1 MDEDFSVKAMLLA
14 LSVFVI
20 MLVLTLI
27 INYYT
32 VAKGIAKQAQLK
44 MDIPDAF
51 DLIVKKQNQIEDK
64 ISGAELQSLIRK
76 YAGDTDVTIN
86 IVSVSND
93 DSNDKKQWSINRSN
107 KWYDKS
113 LGIMRETM
121 LSTINPSWVVFV
133 EKEETGNKITLNVHL
148 DYTIDVL

>member
-1 MDEDFSVKAMLLA
+1 MEDEFSVRAIFIA
-14 LSVFVI
+14 ISVFVI
-20 MLVLTLI
+20 MLVISLL
-27 INYYT
+27 INYFT

-44 MDIPDAF
+44 MDIPESF
-51 DLIVKKQNQIEDK
+51 DSIVKRQNQVEDK

-76 YAGDTDVTIN
+76 YAADEDVTIN

-93 DSNDKKQWSINRSN
+93 DSDDKKQWAINRSSA
-107 KWYDKS
+107 WYNSS
-113 LGIMRETM
+113 LGIVRETM
-121 LSTINPSWVVFV
+121 LSTINPSWVVLV